1 MSKNVYFCR
10 VATFGEL
17 SKNDNCKKVKFANPN
32 VQTLNIIEDVV
43 KI

>member
-1 MSKNVYFCR
+1 MYIFVVWQF
-10 VATFGEL
+10 FGEL
-17 SKNDNCKKVKFANPN
+17 SKNDNCKKVKFANPD

>member
-10 VATFGEL
+10 VAIFGEL
-17 SKNDNCKKVKFANPN
+17 SKMIIVEKVKFANPN